1 MENNYASILLA
12 SALRGHTL
20 PNLVFCPKLNFRKNL
35 RFLGNSYYYYFFL
48 FCKFK
53 NLMLFWMKISKIIFQ
68 FWSKNSNM
76 SERKILSK
84 LNFQTKIRFLDQ
96 CVPRQEEAELLSIL
110 NRKFWWT
117 ARASKWSTFS
127 LHSTITMWYVV
138 SIVKEIDS
146 PRALHI
152 V

>member
-1 MENNYASILLA
+1 MHLFYQLVLFGGTLFQTQYFVQNSILGKTYDF
-12 SALRGHTL
+12 SEIRIII
-20 PNLVFCPKLNFRKNL
+20 
-35 RFLGNSYYYYFFL
+35 YFFL

-68 FWSKNSNM
+68 FWRKNSNM
-76 SERKILSK
+76 PERKILSK